1 MAQKESL
8 QISLQNDVEKD
19 ISNKLSE
26 TSICDKSV
34 QEPSLDIPIQ
44 YPTSSKNPYLPWH
57 DYFMSLCYL
66 TAARSKDPNTKV
78 GACIVDK
85 DNRVVSM
92 GYNGMPRGIN
102 DNDLPWSKTGAHS
115 YDTKY
120 PYVCHAEMN
129 AILNERHTT
138 LDDCSLYV
146 SKFPCCECAKLIIQS
161 GIKRVVFS
169 ELKPDPWEEQVPT
182 RKMFS
187 LAGVSCR
194 KFIPTIHQLSLN
206 VIDGVGSVSI
216 TK

>member
-1 MAQKESL
+1 MAQNPK
-8 QISLQNDVEKD
+8 ISLQNDFEED
-19 ISNKLSE
+19 ISNKLLDE
-26 TSICDKSV
+26 GVREKSV
-34 QEPSLDIPIQ
+34 LEPSLDISLQ
-44 YPTSSKNPYLPWH
+44 YAKSSNNPYLPWH

-102 DNDLPWSKTGAHS
+102 DNDLPWSKTGANS

-187 LAGVSCR
+187 LTGVSCR

-206 VIDGVGSVSI
+206 VTDGVGSVSI